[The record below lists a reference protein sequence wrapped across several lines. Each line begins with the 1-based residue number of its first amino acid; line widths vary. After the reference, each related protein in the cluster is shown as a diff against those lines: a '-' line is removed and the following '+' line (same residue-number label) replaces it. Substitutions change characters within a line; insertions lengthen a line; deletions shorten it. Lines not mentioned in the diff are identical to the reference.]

1 MAVDDNITVEKPIP
15 PYALE
20 GILLQNTYQ
29 MEELIGEGGM
39 AWVYRAL
46 HTHLHA
52 PVAVKVLRQER
63 TKKTQHQERFLR
75 EAQIQYSLEHPNIV
89 RVLEF
94 LQDRGAVGFVQEW
107 CDGGDLHVYLQSPT
121 RMPLLD
127 EVQSL
132 FLPIVNAV
140 HYAHEQGIIH
150 RDLKPQNILLRRQ
163 GDRLIPKVNDFGL
176 AKHTEFDS
184 LTHTGAV
191 MGTFHYMPPE
201 QFEETKRVDARAD
214 VYSLGVILYQMTTG
228 RLPYNS
234 PMPGLMLQVL
244 RGSYPA
250 PKEAPQE
257 LHGVIETCLQSNPD
271 ERYASAQAMQI
282 AIQEALGLPSYSGSS
297 MDGLFAPKT
306 EDSLRKQSGEPYNH
320 RKAWLSNTAEVADTG
335 STPDNVS
342 PPSLRARNMASDP
355 NATKVSEELAARPPD
370 GLLKRGG
377 PLQLEALV
385 AEPSQEKAKVT
396 SRRRGMFSET
406 LPAGQPAFD
415 SADIFSPPRPML
427 RWLGGGVVAVVFVL
441 GLLSVQQGWWER
453 PLPKPDAGPGRPA
466 SLITRTLPEKAPS
479 ALNPSTRPT
488 TPPVR
493 KDPMPPRAK
502 PSARTSWLPKEDTK
516 SVLPAPPRT
525 GKELLVLMGSMP
537 SPKSSKHAQ
546 VLQTAK
552 LLLQQKKYI
561 KAQLLLD
568 DACGKEHPSACYL
581 LGFFYEQGLGGF
593 KDVDRAKRLWSQA
606 CGWGSAASCLA
617 QARQHFADPSPR
629 APLVGRSYVKHACK
643 LRDGRACTW
652 LGVLLQKATTKQRL
666 TSMVTIFRLFRK
678 GCRLRDKKGCWLA
691 GLMSVLGPSLLRSKK
706 NAKVYWTKGC
716 RLASSRSCNQ
726 LAVLRVREPSF
737 QAKGCTNVNKLIQR
751 SCKLGATSWCKVT
764 CMSLLS
770 KYRLDLAKNKAKGDS
785 KAEQLFFQQIKPRK

>member
-63 TKKTQHQERFLR
+63 TKKPQHQERFLR

-107 CDGGDLHVYLQSPT
+107 CDGGDLHVYLQSSP
-121 RMPLLD
+121 RMPVLD

-132 FLPIVNAV
+132 FLPVVNAV

-150 RDLKPQNILLRRQ
+150 RDLKPQNILLRRH

-257 LHGVIETCLQSNPD
+257 LHAVIETCLQSNP
-271 ERYASAQAMQI
+271 EKRYASAQAMQI

-297 MDGLFAPKT
+297 MDGLFAPQT
-306 EDSLRKQSGEPYNH
+306 EDSLRKQSGQPYNH
-320 RKAWLSNTAEVADTG
+320 PKAWLSNTNDVVGKESTADIQDK
-335 STPDNVS
+335 PNLKVRNVS
-342 PPSLRARNMASDP
+342 SDP
-355 NATKVSEELAARPPD
+355 NATKVSEELASRPHD
-370 GLLKRGG
+370 GLLKPGV
-377 PLQLEALV
+377 PLQLGDLV
-385 AEPSQEKAKVT
+385 AEPSQEKAKAAT
-396 SRRRGMFSET
+396 RPKGMFSET
-406 LPAGQPAFD
+406 LPAGQPALD
-415 SADIFSPPRPML
+415 SAEISNPSNSIVP
-427 RWLGGGVVAVVFVL
+427 WLGWGVVAVVLVL
-441 GLLSVQQGWWER
+441 GLLSIQQDWWER
-453 PLPKPDAGPGRPA
+453 PLPKPDAGAGRPA
-466 SLITRTLPEKAPS
+466 SLVTRTSPEKFPG
-479 ALNPSTRPT
+479 ALNPSKRRT

-493 KDPMPPRAK
+493 KGRMPPRAR
-502 PSARTSWLPKEDTK
+502 PFARTSWLPNEDAK

-537 SPKSSKHAQ
+537 FPTSPKHTQ
-546 VLQTAK
+546 VLQNAK
-552 LLLQQKKYI
+552 LLLQQKKYV

-568 DACGKEHPSACYL
+568 DACGKDHPTACYL
-581 LGFFYEQGLGGF
+581 LGFFYERGLGGF
-593 KDVDRAKRLWSQA
+593 KDVDRAKRLWGQA

-617 QARQHFADPSPR
+617 QARQYFADPSPR

-643 LRDGRACTW
+643 LGNGQACTW
-652 LGVLLQKATTKQRL
+652 LGVLLQKATTKKRL

-716 RLASSRSCNQ
+716 RLSSAKSCYQ
-726 LAVLRVREPSF
+726 LAVLKVRSPSF
-737 QAKGCTNVNKLIQR
+737 HSQGCPKVDRWIQR
-751 SCKLGATSWCKVT
+751 SCNLGATSWCNVT
-764 CMSLLS
+764 CLSLLS
-770 KYRLDLAKNKAKGDS
+770 KHRPDLAKTKEKGDS